1 MEMQPMSNTETR
13 TNQTRPEMP
22 NGASPSPAL
31 SPDRAFVVH
40 FYAAP
45 AGAEIE
51 AGRAE
56 HVRSG
61 QTTHFGSWEEL
72 AAFIASVVGASAP
85 SRGSN
90 R

>member
-1 MEMQPMSNTETR
+1 MSNPETP
-13 TNQTRPEMP
+13 TSLGRPET
-22 NGASPSPAL
+22 GEAASL

-45 AGAEIE
+45 TGAAIE

-61 QTTHFGSWEEL
+61 QTTHFRSWEEL
-72 AAFIASVVGASAP
+72 AAFVATVIGGFA
-85 SRGSN
+85 GSPGT
-90 R
+90 RR

>member
-1 MEMQPMSNTETR
+1 MLLMSNATQPTGMA
-13 TNQTRPEMP
+13 RPTTTDQ
-22 NGASPSPAL
+22 ASL

-40 FYAAP
+40 FYAAA

-61 QTTHFGSWEEL
+61 KTTHFGSWKEL
-72 AAFIASVVGASAP
+72 AAFVAQIVGT
-85 SRGSN
+85 
-90 R
+90 

>member
-1 MEMQPMSNTETR
+1 MEPMSNTSAPIAAASATR
-13 TNQTRPEMP
+13 NDQT
-22 NGASPSPAL
+22 SL

-40 FYAAP
+40 FYAAA

-61 QTTHFGSWEEL
+61 QTTHFRSWEEL
-72 AAFIASVVGASAP
+72 AQFVAAVVGAPASSP
-85 SRGSN
+85 GTN
-90 R
+90 F

>member
-1 MEMQPMSNTETR
+1 MSNTTP
-13 TNQTRPEMP
+13 TDLARPATPEP
-22 NGASPSPAL
+22 ASL

-72 AAFIASVVGASAP
+72 AAFVAATVGALRRS
-85 SRGSN
+85 
-90 R
+90 

>member
-1 MEMQPMSNTETR
+1 MEMELMSNPETP
-13 TNQTRPEMP
+13 TSPGRPET
-22 NGASPSPAL
+22 GEAASL

-45 AGAEIE
+45 TGGAIE

-61 QTTHFGSWEEL
+61 QTTHFRSWEEL
-72 AAFIASVVGASAP
+72 AAFVATVIGGFA
-85 SRGSN
+85 GSPGT
-90 R
+90 RR

>member
-1 MEMQPMSNTETR
+1 METQSMSNTETP
-13 TNQTRPEMP
+13 TNQARPETP
-22 NGASPSPAL
+22 DGASPSPAL

-45 AGAEIE
+45 AGADIE

-61 QTTHFGSWEEL
+61 QTTHFSSWEEL
-72 AAFIASVVGASAP
+72 AAFVAATVGALRRS
-85 SRGSN
+85 
-90 R
+90 

>member
-1 MEMQPMSNTETR
+1 MQPMPNDATVTDTIRQSTPET
-13 TNQTRPEMP
+13 
-22 NGASPSPAL
+22 ASL

-61 QTTHFGSWEEL
+61 LTTHFRSWEEL
-72 AAFIASVVGASAP
+72 ATFVAETVGR
-85 SRGSN
+85 SR
-90 R
+90 

>member
-1 MEMQPMSNTETR
+1 MTNTTPFAESAKSVTSE
-13 TNQTRPEMP
+13 P
-22 NGASPSPAL
+22 AAL

-40 FYAAP
+40 FYAAA

-61 QTTHFGSWEEL
+61 QTTHFRSWAEL
-72 AAFIASVVGASAP
+72 AAFVAATVGAQRRS
-85 SRGSN
+85 
-90 R
+90 